1 MRIKTLRTFQETAVA
16 SGVSLFTAAKRLLD
30 VAGADADSR
39 ARAVNHNGYL
49 LIEAPTGSG
58 KTLMAG
64 CIVEKFTGVENLV
77 WFWFAPFKGV
87 VGQTEAF
94 LREQFQG
101 LRLRDLAT
109 DRTNEASRT
118 GDTFVTTWQT
128 VATRVKDRRNVRKE
142 SESNPSID
150 TLVESLRAQ
159 GFRIGVI
166 VDEAHHGFGQDTQ
179 AAKFFH
185 EVLRPEYTILIT
197 ATPNDADVAA
207 FEKAMG
213 IAELQRIRV
222 SRADAVAAGL
232 IKAGVK
238 CAAYCVTDP
247 LKAKLVDLQA
257 TALRDGVKA
266 HRALKARLEKL
277 KVPLVPLLLVQAD
290 SREKSIEKIKERL
303 LAHGFTEE
311 QIAVHTAA
319 EPDDSLLA
327 IANDE
332 KREVLIFKMAV
343 ALGFDAPRAFTLVSM
358 RASRDADFG
367 VQLIGRL
374 LRVHR
379 LLQGRAQAKNLPE
392 ELNHGYVFLSD
403 LEAQDGLDKAG
414 QRINAIQTEYAKA
427 SATTVVLRVDNNALT
442 IGTVTPEGQVEFSLT
457 GESGIAGD
465 AAPVSSR
472 ETAPSGNSGQ
482 TDDFDFGAFFAGD
495 FTGDDSSALK
505 NKNNGQDTAPAGIAG
520 PTVKYRYKLKAEAP
534 RRFKTQEASGDNT
547 ATEEECARQFTVSIR
562 DLFDAMKNKVA
573 VKKLTLEIFTRTTQE
588 EFNFAADLS
597 AESAAHLAHKALCKN
612 ETFDPR
618 ELRRALM
625 AKLSVLMREESM
637 EEAEAP
643 EKVSAFLNTILATDP
658 KKLWDAQKAAI
669 ARHSEIKEAEEPLPD
684 EIVADAP
691 LATSARNI
699 YGIYPDGLNDW
710 ENRFAKALDNA
721 PNETVLWWH
730 RNEPRKPWAV
740 NVLMPDG
747 RGFYPDFII
756 GVRERKTEDHALLA
770 DPKFHFAEEG
780 ESAKVLARHQ
790 TYGRVMILSCG
801 TTTAAR
807 WMLVTWDAKKEKPVA
822 ETEFRFSDMSGW

>member
-30 VAGADADSR
+30 VAGTDAASR
-39 ARAVNHNGYL
+39 AKAVNHNGYL

-109 DRTNEASRT
+109 DRANEASRT

-159 GFRIGVI
+159 GLRIGVI
-166 VDEAHHGFGQDTQ
+166 VDEAHHGFGHDTQ

-197 ATPNDADVAA
+197 ATPDDADMAA

-266 HRALKARLEKL
+266 HRNLKARLEKL

-303 LAHGFTEE
+303 VRHGFTGE

-379 LLQGRAQAKNLPE
+379 LLQGRVQAGNLPE

-427 SATTVVLRVDNNALT
+427 SAATVVLRVDNNAPA

-457 GESGIAGD
+457 SEPGIVGGSSPVAARQAGL
-465 AAPVSSR
+465 P
-472 ETAPSGNSGQ
+472 GNFGQ
-482 TDDFDFGAFFAGD
+482 ADEFDLGAF
-495 FTGDDSSALK
+495 FTGDDSSARK
-505 NKNNGQDTAPAGIAG
+505 NENNSQDTAPAGIAG
-520 PTVKYRYKLKAEAP
+520 PTEKYRYKLKAEAP

-547 ATEEECARQFTVSIR
+547 ATEEECARQFTVAIR

-597 AESAAHLAHKALCKN
+597 AENAAHLARKALCKN

-625 AKLSVLMREESM
+625 AKLAVLMREESM
-637 EEAEAP
+637 EEAEDP
-643 EKVSAFLNTILATDP
+643 GKVSAFLNTILATDP

-669 ARHSEIKEAEEPLPD
+669 ARHAEIKEAEEPLPD
-684 EIVADAP
+684 EIVTDAP

-730 RNEPRKPWAV
+730 RNESQKPWSV
-740 NVLMPDG
+740 NVLMPSG

-790 TYGRVMILSCG
+790 VYGRVMILSQG
-801 TTTAAR
+801 REAAR

-822 ETEFRFSDMSGW
+822 ETEFRFSGMAEF

>member
-30 VAGADADSR
+30 VAGADAAGR
-39 ARAVNHNGYL
+39 AKAVNHNGYL

-64 CIVEKFTGVENLV
+64 CIVEKFTGAENLV

-109 DRTNEASRT
+109 DRANEASRT

-128 VATRVKDRRNVRKE
+128 VATRVKDRRNVRRE
-142 SESNPSID
+142 SESQPSID
-150 TLVESLRAQ
+150 MLVEGLRAQ
-159 GFRIGVI
+159 GLRIGVI

-197 ATPNDADVAA
+197 ATPGDADVAA

-247 LKAKLVDLQA
+247 LKTKLVDLQA

-266 HRALKARLEKL
+266 HRNLKARLEKL

-303 LAHGFTEE
+303 LRHGFAGE

-379 LLQGRAQAKNLPE
+379 LLQGRAQAGNLPE

-403 LEAQDGLDKAG
+403 LEAQDGLGKAG

-427 SATTVVLRVDNNALT
+427 SAATVVLRVDNNAAT
-442 IGTVTPEGQVEFSLT
+442 IGTVTPDGQVEFALA
-457 GESGIAGD
+457 GASGIAGD
-465 AAPVSSR
+465 SASVAAR
-472 ETAPSGNSGQ
+472 QTAPAGNFGQ
-482 TDDFDFGAFFAGD
+482 TDDFDFGTFFAGGD
-495 FTGDDSSALK
+495 SGAGGSETGI
-505 NKNNGQDTAPAGIAG
+505 KNNSQDTVPAGIAG
-520 PTVKYRYKLKAEAP
+520 PAGKYRYKLKAEAP
-534 RRFKTQEASGDNT
+534 RRFKTQEASGNNT

-573 VKKLTLEIFTRTTQE
+573 VKKLTLEIFTRATQE
-588 EFNFAADLS
+588 EYNFAADLS
-597 AESAAHLAHKALCKN
+597 AESAAHLARKALCKN
-612 ETFDPR
+612 EIFDPR

-625 AKLSVLMREESM
+625 AKLAVLMREESM

-643 EKVSAFLNTILATDP
+643 EKVSAFLNTILAIDP

-669 ARHSEIKEAEEPLPD
+669 ARHAEIKETEEPLPD
-684 EIVADAP
+684 EMVADAP
-691 LATSARNI
+691 LATSPRNI
-699 YGIYPDGLNDW
+699 YGVYPDGLNDW

-790 TYGRVMILSCG
+790 VYGRVMILSRD
-801 TTTAAR
+801 AVR
-807 WMLVTWDAKKEKPVA
+807 WMLVTWDAKREKPVA
-822 ETEFRFSDMSGW
+822 ETEFRFSDMAGF